1 MDKKVIIFGG
11 AGFVGTQLT
20 KRLIENDFKVKVIC
34 TNKDKAKKII
44 GSSSNLTFDSLDIF
58 SLNEIKNAIAGYDYV
73 INLIGKLYE
82 VKSDDFYNYHELF
95 VGNLCQSLEDW
106 QYLIHLSSLGVETSK
121 TKSKYAATKYAA
133 EVNIKENAKIFTIIK
148 PSVIFGVRD
157 NFFNMFSN
165 MAKYSPFLPLV
176 GKGETLFSPVYV
188 EDLVTAIIKI
198 MAQENSNGVY
208 AACGPDTDSFK
219 NILKFLLTT
228 IGKRR
233 FLVQIPSSIAK
244 IQATIINSIGIYLL
258 TPDQVEL
265 LKFDNINANKL
276 PNIDTL
282 IGKMTSYKGFLSNKI
297 NS

>member
-1 MDKKVIIFGG
+1 MAKKVIIFGG

-20 KRLIENDFKVKVIC
+20 KRLIENDFNVKVIC
-34 TNKDKAKKII
+34 TNKDKAQKII
-44 GSSSNLTFDSLDIF
+44 GSNPNLTFDSIDIF
-58 SLNEIKNAIAGYDYV
+58 NLKEIKDVIIGYDYV

-82 VKSDDFYNYHELF
+82 VKTNDFYNYHELF
-95 VGNLCQSLEDW
+95 VSNLCQSLEDW
-106 QYLIHLSSLGVETSK
+106 QHLIHISSLGVEISK

-133 EVNIKENAKIFTIIK
+133 EVMIKDNAKVFTIIK
-148 PSVIFGVRD
+148 PSVIFGARD

-176 GKGETLFSPVYV
+176 GTGDTLFSPVYV

-198 MAQENSNGVY
+198 MTQKNSNQVY

-219 NILKFLLTT
+219 NILKVLLTV
-228 IGKRR
+228 IEKKRL
-233 FLVQIPSSIAK
+233 LVPIPCSIAK
-244 IQATIINSIGIYLL
+244 IQAKIMNSIGIYLL

-282 IGKMTSYKGFLSNKI
+282 TSKMTGYKSFLSNK
-297 NS
+297 ST